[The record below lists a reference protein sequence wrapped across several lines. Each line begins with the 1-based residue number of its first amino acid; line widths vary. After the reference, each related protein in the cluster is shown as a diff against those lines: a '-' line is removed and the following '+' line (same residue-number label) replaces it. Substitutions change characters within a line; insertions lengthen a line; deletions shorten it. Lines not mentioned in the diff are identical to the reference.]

1 MAKEPRQE
9 QHIIGALVVYE
20 RALSTDIIEY
30 TQGEQT
36 CTAKTFAY
44 RTVWPENWIKI
55 HPIFLEKDTK
65 MPKYLQQHLIW
76 YPETYTSKHFKP

>member
-44 RTVWPENWIKI
+44 RTV
-55 HPIFLEKDTK
+55 
-65 MPKYLQQHLIW
+65 
-76 YPETYTSKHFKP
+76 